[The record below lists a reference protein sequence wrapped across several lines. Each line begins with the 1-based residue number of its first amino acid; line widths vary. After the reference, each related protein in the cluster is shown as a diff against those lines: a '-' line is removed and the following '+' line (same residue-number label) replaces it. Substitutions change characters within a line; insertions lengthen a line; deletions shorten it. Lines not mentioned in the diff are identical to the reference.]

1 VRRFLCRACLARDIY
16 ILKAIEMKKQNKTS
30 WHTIMEHNKKNT
42 DIRYSKV
49 TFGEHKGVFL
59 KDIPVDYIK
68 WAVMNLQDQAQA
80 TYFAEELLRREPK
93 TFKGKK

>member
-1 VRRFLCRACLARDIY
+1 MKR
-16 ILKAIEMKKQNKTS
+16 KHTSSQAIR
-30 WHTIMEHNKKNT
+30 EHNSKNT

-49 TFGEHKGVFL
+49 TFGKHKGVFL

-80 TYFAEELLRREPK
+80 LYFAEELIRREPK
-93 TFKGKK
+93 TFKGKKSNFV